1 MRMQKDSVRDDVPGC
16 MGTWKRSK
24 GRVSQATFW
33 KVLFKYY
40 RENARLEPIHTAAQQ
55 VQAVG
60 H

>member
-1 MRMQKDSVRDDVPGC
+1 

-24 GRVSQATFW
+24 RRVSQTTSW

-40 RENARLEPIHTAAQQ
+40 RENARLEPIHTAAEQ